1 MAVAGLADRGRGAL
15 GWPVIAGR
23 RRVVQRVTLACCRG
37 GGCPGAP
44 GAAVGDQRLDVLGRR
59 DLAGRRPAPV
69 PFRPRGPG
77 GFPFV
82 FSPPAR
88 PAVFDRCD
96 RRPPAPSSPLTRSPP
111 PFPLPL

>member
-59 DLAGRRPAPV
+59 DLAGRPPPPG
-69 PFRPRGPG
+69 PFGPRGPG
-77 GFPFV
+77 EVPLV
-82 FSPPAR
+82 FSAAHAHAILVPTNPDPPRA
-88 PAVFDRCD
+88 
-96 RRPPAPSSPLTRSPP
+96 SSPL
-111 PFPLPL
+111 

>member
-1 MAVAGLADRGRGAL
+1 MGVGGLADRGRGAL

-44 GAAVGDQRLDVLGRR
+44 GAAVGDQRLDVLGRG

-69 PFRPRGPG
+69 PFGQRVAGEIHLFFSAAEPQWDLVAWKRYPPG
-77 GFPFV
+77 AFA
-82 FSPPAR
+82 PP
-88 PAVFDRCD
+88 
-96 RRPPAPSSPLTRSPP
+96 T
-111 PFPLPL
+111 

>member
-44 GAAVGDQRLDVLGRR
+44 GAAVGDQRLDVLGRG
-59 DLAGRRPAPV
+59 DLAGPRPPPV
-69 PFRPRGPG
+69 PFRPRGTG
-77 GFPFV
+77 EVHLF
-82 FSPPAR
+82 FSPADPPCLFDPRNPDR
-88 PAVFDRCD
+88 PA
-96 RRPPAPSSPLTRSPP
+96 PPSPT
-111 PFPLPL
+111 